1 MNIAIDIGN
10 TRTKLA
16 IFENQRIKKIC
27 TDNFDAVFSYL
38 KTIPVSSGI
47 ISNVSNPDLTKK
59 LISTYPKLVAMNRQ
73 LLFPIEIKYNS
84 YSSLGLD
91 RIANSVGA
99 YSILPNQNNLIIDIG
114 TCITYDFIN
123 YKNHY
128 LGGSIS
134 PGFSIRFKALNNY
147 TESLPN
153 VKLELKEP
161 KLIGTDTVKSI
172 ESGVINGVK
181 AEIIE
186 IVKNYTDLHPKT
198 NVILTGGDSAFI
210 KSIVSIKK
218 NSIFAHEN
226 LTLIGLNCILNY
238 NAKNN

>member
-16 IFENQRIKKIC
+16 IFENQSIKKIC

-38 KTIPVSSGI
+38 KTIAVSSGI

-59 LISTYPKLVAMNRQ
+59 LISTYPKLIAMNRQ

-114 TCITYDFIN
+114 TCITYDFIS

-128 LGGSIS
+128 LGGGIS
-134 PGFSIRFKALNNY
+134 PGFNLRMKALSSF
-147 TESLPN
+147 TENLPRIN
-153 VKLELKEP
+153 FKIKSTP
-161 KLIGTDTVKSI
+161 LIGTNTEESMV
-172 ESGVINGVK
+172 SGVINGTIN
-181 AEIIE
+181 EIIQNISE
-186 IVKNYTDLHPKT
+186 YEQLHPEI
-198 NVILTGGDSAFI
+198 NVILTGGDTTFI
-210 KSIVSIKK
+210 KSIVSTKK
-218 NSIFAHEN
+218 NSIFADEN
-226 LTLIGLNCILNY
+226 LTLKGLNTVLKY
-238 NAKNN
+238 NA

>member
-1 MNIAIDIGN
+1 MN
-10 TRTKLA
+10 K
-16 IFENQRIKKIC
+16 
-27 TDNFDAVFSYL
+27 
-38 KTIPVSSGI
+38 
-47 ISNVSNPDLTKK
+47 
-59 LISTYPKLVAMNRQ
+59 
-73 LLFPIEIKYNS
+73 
-84 YSSLGLD
+84 
-91 RIANSVGA
+91 
-99 YSILPNQNNLIIDIG
+99 
-114 TCITYDFIN
+114 
-123 YKNHY
+123 
-128 LGGSIS
+128 
-134 PGFSIRFKALNNY
+134 Y

-161 KLIGTDTVKSI
+161 KLIGSDTVKSI

-181 AEIIE
+181 AEITE
-186 IVKNYTDLHPKT
+186 IVKNYTDLYPKT